1 MRSSFF
7 LIGLLAVCAASSAPV
22 SASAAR
28 VLISQEEAKLPPPK
42 GAVAVD
48 RRGVTRGPKIIVLST
63 EPVHSPMHLQLKFE
77 AFGGARIDADSIKV
91 LYLRTPNVDLTER
104 VKPFVQASGI
114 DFPDAELPVGD
125 YMLRVDLKDSDGRQ
139 GSTSFVLQVA
149 P

>member
-1 MRSSFF
+1 
-7 LIGLLAVCAASSAPV
+7 
-22 SASAAR
+22 
-28 VLISQEEAKLPPPK
+28 LPPPK

-48 RRGVTRGPKIIVLST
+48 RRGVTRGPKIILVSAT

-77 AFGGARIDADSIKV
+77 AFGGAKIDADSVKV
-91 LYLRTPNVDLTER
+91 VYLRTPNVDLTER
-104 VKPFVQASGI
+104 VKPFVKATGI

-125 YMLRVDLKDSDGRQ
+125 YMLRVDLKDSDGRL